1 MNSIT
6 PIHKNPESWKP
17 LRDKFMGWQCRVRQI
32 AMRENL
38 GRPDDAIAPYA
49 YSEVTSESLGQIV
62 TVICKLQ
69 AHSKTPELQHIFR
82 HTNDPAERRDKALQ
96 LLSETYYQK
105 HREFSD
111 VLTATF
117 MPNSYSANTL
127 EKAGICRLE
136 FDAYGHQFKLR
147 CKVTKLGSSHP
158 NYQATW
164 WHNLLFN
171 PNLNPDILIL
181 GFEPDWKSSAINTGI
196 YATGAGEA

>member
-1 MNSIT
+1 MNSIA
-6 PIHKNPESWKP
+6 PIHENSETWTP
-17 LRDKFMGWQCRVRQI
+17 LRDQFMGWQCRVRQI

-111 VLTATF
+111 MLVATF
-117 MPNSYSANTL
+117 TPNSYVAKAL
-127 EKAGICRLE
+127 EKAGKCYLE
-136 FDAYGHQFKLR
+136 FNAYGHRFKLR

-158 NYQATW
+158 YYQATW
-164 WHNLLFN
+164 WHNILFN

-181 GFEPDWKSSAINTGI
+181 GFEPDWKSSAISTGI

>member
-6 PIHKNPESWKP
+6 PIQKNSESWKP

-82 HTNDPAERRDKALQ
+82 HTNDPAVRRDKALQ

-111 VLTATF
+111 MLVATF
-117 MPNSYSANTL
+117 TPNSYVAKAL
-127 EKAGICRLE
+127 EKAGKCNLE
-136 FDAYGHQFKLR
+136 FNAYGHRFKLR

-164 WHNLLFN
+164 WHNILFN

>member
-6 PIHKNPESWKP
+6 PIHKNSESWKP

-111 VLTATF
+111 MLVATF
-117 MPNSYSANTL
+117 TPNSYVA
-127 EKAGICRLE
+127 KALKNAGKCYLE
-136 FDAYGHQFKLR
+136 FNAYGHRFKLR

-164 WHNLLFN
+164 WHNILFN